1 MCTLILLRRP
11 DHAWPVLLAANRDEM
26 IDRPWAPPGRH
37 WPDRPE
43 VVAGL
48 DRTAGGSWMGL
59 NDHGVAAAI
68 LNRRG
73 SLGPAAGKRSRGELV
88 LEALDHAD
96 AVSAAE
102 ALAELSPAAYRS
114 FNLVVADNRDAY
126 WLRNRG
132 EEHSRVVEVQPLPE
146 GLSMLTA
153 YDLNDM
159 ASPRMARH
167 LPAFRAA
174 PAPAPDDQDPAGGD
188 WSAWQ
193 RLLAEADPDSEAAMT
208 VERGGF
214 QTVCSSLLALPAPP
228 RDLDEPPRRPVW
240 LFAPG
245 RPDRTGYSLLPGPSP
260 QAREP

>member
-11 DHAWPVLLAANRDEM
+11 DHDWPVLLAANRDEM

-37 WPDRPE
+37 WADRPE

-48 DRTAGGSWMGL
+48 DHMAGGSWMGL
-59 NDHGVAAAI
+59 NDHGVVAAI

-102 ALAELSPAAYRS
+102 ALAELRPAAYRS

-132 EEHSRVVEVQPLPE
+132 EENSRVVEVQPMPE

-153 YDLNDM
+153 YDLNDT

-167 LPAFRAA
+167 LPAFQAA

-193 RLLAEADPDSEAAMT
+193 RLLAETDPGSEAAMS

-228 RDLDEPPRRPVW
+228 QALNERPRRPVW

-245 RPDRTGYSLLPGPSP
+245 RPDRSEFRPLPDLTGHLSE
-260 QAREP
+260 R